1 MTDLEAMLHGP
12 KGVTEAQHKKAYAYK
27 NTFVDSEYG
36 PEVMESL
43 RNRFYNRLSFDVDPY
58 VTAFYE
64 GQRSIIIHLLSMIDM
79 ADINK
84 YPILKEETEQDDYGT
99 SDSTREHGHYF

>member
-1 MTDLEAMLHGP
+1 MNLESLIHGP
-12 KGVTEAQHKKAYAYK
+12 AGVTEAQHKKAYAYK
-27 NTFVDSEYG
+27 ATFMDTEHG
-36 PEVMESL
+36 PEVMEAL

-64 GQRSIIIHLLSMIDM
+64 GQRSIIIHLLTMIDM

-84 YPILKEETEQDDYGT
+84 YPILEETPDNDYST
-99 SDSTREHGHYF
+99 SSDTRNNSYL